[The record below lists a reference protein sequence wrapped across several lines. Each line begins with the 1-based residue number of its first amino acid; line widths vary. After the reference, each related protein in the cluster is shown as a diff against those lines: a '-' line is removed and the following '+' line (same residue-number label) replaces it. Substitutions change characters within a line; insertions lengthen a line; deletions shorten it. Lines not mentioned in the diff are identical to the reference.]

1 MSSGVES
8 TGASSGADAAGVGE
22 WLSGAAAE
30 VGVATLG
37 SVRVIDGA
45 VTDCAGTETGAL
57 GVAAVDVGT
66 GGTGTWFA
74 ADVGADVDTAGGGD
88 AGVDVDPVA
97 TSLGTVTA
105 AGGSECPGLSV
116 AGALE
121 PGSLLVVES
130 VVVAS
135 CVGGAESGPP
145 LSG

>member
-74 ADVGADVDTAGGGD
+74 ADVGRKPSASTTGPDVDRSHAERTCFGTRAVRHCTVNHSNRTERCD
-88 AGVDVDPVA
+88 AYFGRR
-97 TSLGTVTA
+97 
-105 AGGSECPGLSV
+105 
-116 AGALE
+116 
-121 PGSLLVVES
+121 
-130 VVVAS
+130 
-135 CVGGAESGPP
+135 SG
-145 LSG
+145 